1 MISFLAVGHKSVQ
14 RLWMDDVICSKL
26 DTRELAEWISQ
37 CDDLKHLEFI
47 ANCPFDIIQ
56 KLSDKLRGLRT
67 EVTLKDN
74 NLGLIQNFSN
84 LCSLH
89 VRLETIIWD
98 DPLQREILF
107 FEAVVN
113 LEGLETL
120 ILENFSLELDII
132 SRKLEKGKLKRLTKL
147 EIPYISTGYES
158 DVTYV
163 VMIAQTLK
171 YLRYL
176 VFDAIYDISGIIEV
190 VIYCLRPLFRHIHFL
205 TYPLSSS
212 RT

>member
-1 MISFLAVGHKSVQ
+1 MISYLAFGHKSVQ
-14 RLWMDDVICSKL
+14 RLLMDDVICSKL

-56 KLSDKLRGLRT
+56 KLSDKLRCLRT

-74 NLGLIQNFSN
+74 NIGLIRNFSN

-89 VRLETIIWD
+89 VRLEAIIWD

-120 ILENFSLELDII
+120 ILENFSLELNVI
-132 SRKLEKGKLKRLTKL
+132 SRMLEKKNLKRLKKL

-158 DVTYV
+158 DVAYV
-163 VMIAQTLK
+163 VTIAQTLK
-171 YLRYL
+171 SLRCL
-176 VFDAIYDISGIIEV
+176 VFHAIYDINGIIEV
-190 VIYCLRPLFRHIHFL
+190 VIYGLRPLFRHINFL
-205 TYPLSSS
+205 TYPD
-212 RT
+212 

>member
-1 MISFLAVGHKSVQ
+1 
-14 RLWMDDVICSKL
+14 MDEVICSKL

-56 KLSDKLRGLRT
+56 KLSVKLQGLRT

-74 NLGLIQNFSN
+74 NLGLIQNFSY
-84 LCSLH
+84 LRSLH
-89 VRLETIIWD
+89 VRLDAIIWD

-120 ILENFSLELDII
+120 ILENFSLELNVI
-132 SRKLEKGKLKRLTKL
+132 SQMLKKKKLTHLKTF
-147 EIPYISTGYES
+147 EIPYISTGHES
-158 DVTYV
+158 DVAYV

-171 YLRYL
+171 SLRYL
-176 VFDAIYDISGIIEV
+176 VFHTKYDIFGIIEV
-190 VIYCLRPLFRHIHFL
+190 VIHGLRPLFRHIRFL
-205 TYPLSSS
+205 TYPL
-212 RT
+212 